1 MTAPVVLRT
10 PQEIGR
16 WRPAGTLGLVPTMG
30 ALHEGHASLIR
41 RAASECDAVV
51 VSIFVNPTQFNDP
64 ADLERYPRP
73 FERDV
78 EVAGSHGATAI
89 YAPDVETMYP
99 PGHSTTVHVAGITA
113 RWEGEQ
119 RPGHFD
125 GVATVVSI
133 LLNQIRPDRS
143 YFGEKDWQQLAM
155 IRRMATDLS
164 LPGEIVACPL
174 IRDDDG
180 LALSSRNVRLSP
192 ADREVALVI
201 PRSLMLLRDR
211 VEAGERSVATLLDA
225 ARVLLGTRPEV
236 EVEYLTVVDPNT
248 LEPLDRLEGEA
259 RALIAARAGSTR
271 LIDTIDLSTGRS
283 DRSLA
288 P

>member
-99 PGHSTTVHVAGITA
+99 PGHSTTVHVAGITV

-192 ADREVALVI
+192 ADREAALVI

-236 EVEYLTVVDPNT
+236 EVEYLTIVDPNT

-271 LIDTIDLSTGRS
+271 LIDTIDLTTGRS

>member
-41 RAASECDAVV
+41 RAASECDAVI

-99 PGHSTTVHVAGITA
+99 PGHSTTVHVAGITT

-192 ADREVALVI
+192 ADREAALVI

-236 EVEYLTVVDPNT
+236 EVEYLTIVDPNT

-271 LIDTIDLSTGRS
+271 LIDTIDLTTGRS